1 MDQYYEV
8 PPPVE
13 YEGGGKRRQPGVKA
27 WVNSLSVNSYKNYI
41 DKPINLKEEKHEG
54 RSSLSWNPYL

>member
-8 PPPVE
+8 LPPLVE

-41 DKPINLKEEKHEG
+41 DDQLT
-54 RSSLSWNPYL
+54 